1 MRNFEQN
8 SRDITGLLAETIF
21 DDLYFSNL
29 QGLRLRLKGAR
40 INPDV
45 DYTVVTDSEGSI
57 IADGTDKNL
66 RKDEKLIDDFSKR
79 ALRAKG
85 WISEP
90 QKNLL
95 RMGGPVLA
103 PDGERRGYLEVG
115 FRLQATQQIFN
126 EEIRSGI
133 LVTGFSLLVGG
144 ILAVWFAT
152 NITRPIHSIVTASR
166 EIGQGNLE
174 TRLAIRRR
182 DELGTLSES
191 INEMATALQ
200 HGQAEIQTLREIEQ
214 AITSTLE
221 LQSILHVL
229 LERLT
234 GLIPASVATIWLV
247 NSETRLPERIACWNV
262 DEKEWKELTI
272 YPTRP
277 CLFRVYSW
285 DERRFLSEI
294 IQLEAHGFDSQLS

>member
-29 QGLRLRLKGAR
+29 QALRLRLKGAR

-45 DYTVVTDSEGSI
+45 DYTVVTDPEGSI

-115 FRLQATQQIFN
+115 FRLQATRQI
-126 EEIRSGI
+126 SQ
-133 LVTGFSLLVGG
+133 LL
-144 ILAVWFAT
+144 
-152 NITRPIHSIVTASR
+152 
-166 EIGQGNLE
+166 
-174 TRLAIRRR
+174 
-182 DELGTLSES
+182 
-191 INEMATALQ
+191 
-200 HGQAEIQTLREIEQ
+200 LRELLLCALVFLDVPQ
-214 AITSTLE
+214 GK
-221 LQSILHVL
+221 QSP
-229 LERLT
+229 
-234 GLIPASVATIWLV
+234 GSVNDL
-247 NSETRLPERIACWNV
+247 R
-262 DEKEWKELTI
+262 
-272 YPTRP
+272 
-277 CLFRVYSW
+277 
-285 DERRFLSEI
+285 
-294 IQLEAHGFDSQLS
+294 